1 MESKKGVV
9 TTAVLFA
16 AFVLFT
22 VLVCKVDVRA
32 IGPQGSSVGLAGING
47 LVAKMFPYSGTFY
60 KVSKLLGYLAI
71 LVCAFFAAMGVM
83 ELIRKRH
90 LGSVS
95 NGILMLGALYVC
107 VIVFYVLFAKVVVNY
122 RPVLEDGA
130 LESSYPS
137 SHTML
142 AICAFLSAA
151 VQLGRAKGSA
161 AFKKMTKIVFWALA
175 VLMVITRTLSGVH
188 WFTDIVGAVLLSAA
202 LLSAY
207 RTALTAAD
215 EKDRNE
221 RYGQEQ

>member
-1 MESKKGVV
+1 MDSKKGVIR
-9 TTAVLFA
+9 TAVLFA
-16 AFVLFT
+16 VFILFT

-32 IGPQGSSVGLAGING
+32 IGPQGSSVGFAGING

-71 LVCAFFAAMGVM
+71 LVCAFFALLGLM
-83 ELIRKRH
+83 EFFRTRT

-95 NGILMLGALYVC
+95 NGILLLRALYVC
-107 VIVFYVLFAKVVVNY
+107 LVVFYILFAKVTVNY
-122 RPVLEDGA
+122 RPVLEDGE

-142 AICAFLSAA
+142 AVCAFISAA

-161 AFKKMTKIVFWALA
+161 AFKKIAKIVFWALA
-175 VLMVITRTLSGVH
+175 VIMVITRTLSGVH

-207 RTALTAAD
+207 RTALDIAD
-215 EKDRNE
+215 SKDRDE
-221 RYGQEQ
+221 RYGQG

>member
-1 MESKKGVV
+1 MGSKKRIL
-9 TTAVLFA
+9 TTALLFA
-16 AFVLFT
+16 VFIVFT
-22 VLVCKVDVRA
+22 VMVCKVDVKA
-32 IGPQGSSVGLAGING
+32 IGPQGSSVGFAGING
-47 LVAKMFPYSGTFY
+47 AFAKLFPYSGTFY

-71 LVCAFFAAMGVM
+71 LVCLFFAAMGVL
-83 ELIRKRH
+83 ELLRKKH

-95 NGILMLGALYVC
+95 NGILLLGALYVC
-107 VIVFYVLFAKVVVNY
+107 VIVFYVLFAKVTVNY

-161 AFKKMTKIVFWALA
+161 GFKKITRIVFWALA
-175 VLMVITRTLSGVH
+175 ILMVITRTLSGVH

-207 RTALTAAD
+207 RAALDIAD

-221 RYGQEQ
+221 RYGQG

>member
-1 MESKKGVV
+1 MGSKKRIL
-9 TTAVLFA
+9 TTALLFA
-16 AFVLFT
+16 VFIVFT
-22 VLVCKVDVRA
+22 VLVCKVDVKA
-32 IGPQGSSVGLAGING
+32 IGPQGSSVGFAGING
-47 LVAKMFPYSGTFY
+47 AFAKLFPYSGTFY

-71 LVCAFFAAMGVM
+71 LVCLFFAAMGVL
-83 ELIRKRH
+83 ELLRKKH

-95 NGILMLGALYVC
+95 NGILLLGALYVC
-107 VIVFYVLFAKVVVNY
+107 VIVFYVLFAKVTVNY

-151 VQLGRAKGSA
+151 VQLGRAKGSTG
-161 AFKKMTKIVFWALA
+161 FKKITRIVFWALA
-175 VLMVITRTLSGVH
+175 ILMVITRTLSGVH

-207 RTALTAAD
+207 RAALDIAD

-221 RYGQEQ
+221 RYGQG

>member
-1 MESKKGVV
+1 MGSKKRIL
-9 TTAVLFA
+9 TTALLFA
-16 AFVLFT
+16 VFIVFT
-22 VLVCKVDVRA
+22 VLVCKVDVKA
-32 IGPQGSSVGLAGING
+32 IGPQGSSVGFAGING
-47 LVAKMFPYSGTFY
+47 AFAKLFPYSGTFY

-71 LVCAFFAAMGVM
+71 LVCLFFAAIGVL
-83 ELIRKRH
+83 ELIRKKH

-107 VIVFYVLFAKVVVNY
+107 VIVFYVLFAKVTVNY

-161 AFKKMTKIVFWALA
+161 GFKKITRIVFLALA

-207 RTALTAAD
+207 RTALDIAD

-221 RYGQEQ
+221 RYGQG